1 MRAIEVLLEEHRL
14 IRRMADIIEAV
25 ADRLAAGQAV
35 AERVLA
41 DVMEFS
47 ERFTSSHHHAKEEH
61 QLFPVLARHG
71 LGPESSP
78 IAALREQ
85 HEANHAYL
93 REMRAAFTRLAAGD
107 AGAAQ
112 AFAASARDYV
122 RMIREHIRIE
132 DHYFQEVGA
141 LLTPEEDRHL
151 VERMAAA
158 DRTAAGEGVR
168 AQYARLVEEYAA
180 LIATW

>member
-1 MRAIEVLLEEHRL
+1 MTAIDVLLEEHQM
-14 IRRMADIIEAV
+14 IRRMADVIDAV
-25 ADRLAAGQAV
+25 ADRLAAGRPV
-35 AERVLA
+35 AERMLA

-47 ERFTSSHHHAKEEH
+47 ERFTSSYHHAKEEH
-61 QLFPVLARHG
+61 HLFPVLARHG

-107 AGAAQ
+107 AEAAQ

-132 DHYFQEVGA
+132 DHYFQEVA
-141 LLTPEEDRHL
+141 TVLTPEEDRL
-151 VERMAAA
+151 LAARMAAV
-158 DRTAAGEGVR
+158 DEAAGREGAR
-168 AQYARLVEEYAA
+168 LRYARMLEEYAA
-180 LIATW
+180 LVSTW